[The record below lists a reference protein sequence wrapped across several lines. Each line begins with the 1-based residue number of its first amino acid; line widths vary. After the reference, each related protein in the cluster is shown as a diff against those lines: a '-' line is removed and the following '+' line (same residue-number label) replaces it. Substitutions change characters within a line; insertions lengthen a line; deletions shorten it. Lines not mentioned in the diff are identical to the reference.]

1 MLPHRLR
8 LIPVVMLT
16 TGMIVSHAIAQNA
29 APADSASLPAWRS
42 WLHSGPPMLV
52 SDDETLRENFRAL
65 SPSEQ
70 AAASRYI
77 FDTWN
82 VKHRPEVDELR
93 QAVELRW
100 YALITDWAQK
110 DFEAVFRRVEE
121 WEGYHGNELRIALV
135 RQMAARDPIAAAR
148 FMRLRLNPMSKQYY
162 YYVLIEGLVPALKD
176 QPMERI
182 MAALEEMRSGEKTM
196 DDFRWRDATY
206 YLLSGEKPWTSPN
219 LEADWKYLLAQKPG
233 KLRTI
238 LLTMVLQQA
247 LEKDFN
253 NAVKFDLSSSQ
264 MGVPEIEEVLRKQ
277 PPKPT
282 VEAFERFL
290 EADPL
295 LMQAW
300 VNLLVRQMQSPNW
313 GEWSE
318 HVLRLEPKS
327 RRDKVLPAF
336 TRLRLLHDEFPA
348 RQWAATLADPA
359 ARTLAEQQVM
369 ISEVIHQ
376 ASENWD
382 QACAAARAFNEPEA
396 RRRALEG
403 VFKAGV
409 HLPLSETT
417 TQAAAAAA
425 TPGEVDGLID
435 SWTSGQIE
443 LAMKDGKR
451 FAEGYAFILTL
462 RAPATRQH
470 CLEKYDS
477 LGRSI
482 GFEIVRKLVGESA
495 LGGAEKSLLL
505 QDIATDE
512 VDALLSGFHAPDESG
527 GPKAALEAANRIPD
541 PELRF
546 IHQRSIVHDSV
557 RSDVAEARHQ
567 VETARVDAET
577 KSRLMKEWERVSRW
591 YVPEK

>member
-1 MLPHRLR
+1 
-8 LIPVVMLT
+8 
-16 TGMIVSHAIAQNA
+16 
-29 APADSASLPAWRS
+29 
-42 WLHSGPPMLV
+42 
-52 SDDETLRENFRAL
+52 
-65 SPSEQ
+65 
-70 AAASRYI
+70 
-77 FDTWN
+77 
-82 VKHRPEVDELR
+82 
-93 QAVELRW
+93 
-100 YALITDWAQK
+100 
-110 DFEAVFRRVEE
+110 
-121 WEGYHGNELRIALV
+121 
-135 RQMAARDPIAAAR
+135 
-148 FMRLRLNPMSKQYY
+148 
-162 YYVLIEGLVPALKD
+162 
-176 QPMERI
+176 
-182 MAALEEMRSGEKTM
+182 
-196 DDFRWRDATY
+196 
-206 YLLSGEKPWTSPN
+206 
-219 LEADWKYLLAQKPG
+219 
-233 KLRTI
+233 
-238 LLTMVLQQA
+238 
-247 LEKDFN
+247 
-253 NAVKFDLSSSQ
+253 
-264 MGVPEIEEVLRKQ
+264 
-277 PPKPT
+277 
-282 VEAFERFL
+282 
-290 EADPL
+290 
-295 LMQAW
+295 
-300 VNLLVRQMQSPNW
+300 
-313 GEWSE
+313 
-318 HVLRLEPKS
+318 
-327 RRDKVLPAF
+327 
-336 TRLRLLHDEFPA
+336 
-348 RQWAATLADPA
+348 
-359 ARTLAEQQVM
+359 M

-417 TQAAAAAA
+417 TQAAAAAT
-425 TPGEVDGLID
+425 TPGEADGLID

-443 LAMKDGKR
+443 LAMKDRKR
-451 FAEGYAFILTL
+451 FSEGYAFILTL

-470 CLEKYDS
+470 YLEKYDR

-591 YVPEK
+591 YIPEK

>member
-8 LIPVVMLT
+8 LIPAVVLT
-16 TGMIVSHAIAQNA
+16 TGMIVSHAIAQNG
-29 APADSASLPAWRS
+29 APADSASLPAWKS

-52 SDDETLRENFRAL
+52 SDDETLREKFKAL

-77 FDTWN
+77 FDTWD

-110 DFEAVFRRVEE
+110 DFETVFRRVEE

-233 KLRTI
+233 KLRTV
-238 LLTMVLQQA
+238 LLTMVLQQG

-253 NAVKFDLSSSQ
+253 SAVKFDLSSSQ
-264 MGVPEIEEVLRKQ
+264 MGVPELEEVLRKQ

-282 VEAFERFL
+282 SEAFERFL
-290 EADPL
+290 EADPQ

-300 VNLLVRQMQSPNW
+300 VNLLMRQMQSPNW
-313 GEWSE
+313 DEWSGQ
-318 HVLRLEPKS
+318 VLRLEPKS
-327 RRDKVLPAF
+327 RRDRELPAF
-336 TRLRLLHDEFPA
+336 TRLRLLHDEFPT

-359 ARTLAEQQVM
+359 ARALAEQQVM

-382 QACAAARAFNEPEA
+382 QACATARAFSEPEA
-396 RRRALEG
+396 RHRALEG

-409 HLPLSETT
+409 HLPLSEITP
-417 TQAAAAAA
+417 QAAAAAA

-443 LAMKDGKR
+443 LAMKDQRR
-451 FAEGYAFILTL
+451 FAEGYAVILTL
-462 RAPATRQH
+462 RAPLTRQH
-470 CLEKYDS
+470 YLEKHDS

-482 GFEIVRKLVGESA
+482 GFEIIRKLVGEST
-495 LGGAEKSLLL
+495 LSGPEKSLLL

-527 GPKAALEAANRIPD
+527 GPKAALEAASRIQD
-541 PELRF
+541 SELRF

-557 RSDVAEARHQ
+557 RSDVAEAKHQ
-567 VETARVDAET
+567 VETARVDADT
-577 KSRLMKEWERVSRW
+577 KARLMKEWERVSRW
-591 YVPEK
+591 YMPEK

>member
-8 LIPVVMLT
+8 LIPVVVLT
-16 TGMIVSHAIAQNA
+16 TGMIVSHAIAQNG
-29 APADSASLPAWRS
+29 APADSASLPAWKS

-52 SDDETLRENFRAL
+52 SDDETLREKFKAL

-77 FDTWN
+77 FDTWD

-110 DFEAVFRRVEE
+110 DFETVFRRVEE

-182 MAALEEMRSGEKTM
+182 MAALDEMRSGEKTM

-219 LEADWKYLLAQKPG
+219 LEANWKYLIAQKPG

-253 NAVKFDLSSSQ
+253 NAMKFDLSSSQ
-264 MGVPEIEEVLRKQ
+264 MGVPELEEVLRKQ

-290 EADPL
+290 EADPQ

-313 GEWSE
+313 DEWSGQ
-318 HVLRLEPKS
+318 VLRLEPKS
-327 RRDKVLPAF
+327 RRDRALPAF
-336 TRLRLLHDEFPA
+336 TRLRLLHDEFPT

-359 ARTLAEQQVM
+359 TRALAEQQVM
-369 ISEVIHQ
+369 ISEVVHQ
-376 ASENWD
+376 ASENWEK
-382 QACAAARAFNEPEA
+382 ACATARAFSEPEA

-409 HLPLSETT
+409 HLPLSEITP
-417 TQAAAAAA
+417 QAAAAAA

-443 LAMKDGKR
+443 LAMKDQRR
-451 FAEGYAFILTL
+451 FAEGYAVILTL
-462 RAPATRQH
+462 RAPLTRQH
-470 CLEKYDS
+470 YLEKHDS

-482 GFEIVRKLVGESA
+482 GFEIIRKLVGEST
-495 LGGAEKSLLL
+495 LSGPEKSLLL

-527 GPKAALEAANRIPD
+527 GPKAALEAASRIQD
-541 PELRF
+541 SELRF

-557 RSDVAEARHQ
+557 RSDVAEAKHQ
-567 VETARVDAET
+567 VETARVDADT
-577 KSRLMKEWERVSRW
+577 KARLMKEWERVSRW
-591 YVPEK
+591 YMPEK